1 MSPSAFIPFCEFG
14 GNMSAVG
21 AHIYQFNVPVCTS
34 FEAKILN
41 DQLCYEIDLNRFAS
55 KANVHNEL
63 ELGFNFIMDYNEDR
77 QITNNE
83 NVIEEEN
90 AGLASN
96 FIESDKKNHA
106 FIYLNT
112 IGKNILTVQ
121 RTFDILQHVPEKQCY
136 RKVVYLCENRNHK

>member
-1 MSPSAFIPFCEFG
+1 
-14 GNMSAVG
+14 MSAVG
-21 AHIYQFNVPVCTS
+21 AHIDQFNVPVCTS

-41 DQLCYEIDLNRFAS
+41 DQLCYEVDLNRFAS

-83 NVIEEEN
+83 NVIEEKN

-112 IGKNILTVQ
+112 IGKDILTAY
-121 RTFDILQHVPEKQCY
+121 I
-136 RKVVYLCENRNHK
+136 